1 MAFEMSALVDLG
13 MTPIQVISAAT
24 KTGAEILGKS
34 AEIGTIEP
42 GTLADLLIVDG
53 DPLDEIKAMR
63 YVLVTFRDGVPWFD
77 PMGPTV
83 PGVKEVGRA
92 Y

>member
-1 MAFEMSALVDLG
+1 MKLLLRNGRVVDPSAGVD
-13 MTPIQVISAAT
+13 
-24 KTGAEILGKS
+24 EKS
-34 AEIGTIEP
+34 
-42 GTLADLLIVDG
+42 DLLIVDG
-53 DPLDEIKAMR
+53 NPLDEIKTMK

-83 PGVKEVGRA
+83 PGIKEVGRA

>member
-1 MAFEMSALVDLG
+1 MDEREAGRVFR
-13 MTPIQVISAAT
+13 ISAT
-24 KTGAEILGKS
+24 ENVSLQ
-34 AEIGTIEP
+34 
-42 GTLADLLIVDG
+42 LADLLIVDG
-53 DPLDEIKAMR
+53 NPLDEMKALK

-92 Y
+92 W

>member
-1 MAFEMSALVDLG
+1 M
-13 MTPIQVISAAT
+13 ISAAT

-34 AEIGTIEP
+34 AELGTIEP
-42 GTLADLLIVDG
+42 GKLADLLIVDG
-53 DPLDEIKAMR
+53 NPLDEIKAMK
-63 YVLVTFRDGVPWFD
+63 YVLVTFRDGVPWYD

>member
-1 MAFEMSALVDLG
+1 MSFHSRIAPRSAPPLA
-13 MTPIQVISAAT
+13 TAAT

-34 AEIGTIEP
+34 AELGTVEP
-42 GTLADLLIVDG
+42 GKLADLLIVDG
-53 DPLDEIKAMR
+53 NPLDEIKMMK
-63 YVLVTFRDGVPWFD
+63 YVVVTIRDGVPWFD

-83 PGVKEVGRA
+83 SGVKEVGRT